1 MTFKLLTHTPVTASS
16 QWHWQLHGRANDGT
30 DCDTNFIANFTY
42 GRANDGTDQRTYLP
56 CFAGVQ

>member
-1 MTFKLLTHTPVTASS
+1 M
-16 QWHWQLHGRANDGT
+16 HGRANDGT